1 MDGFKFRRQHP
12 IDVYIADFYCHE
24 AKLIVELDGGIHNKP
39 ENKEYDQGRTNKLN
53 ELEIRVV
60 RFKNE
65 DVVNNMDWVL
75 DRVRAFLKP

>member
-24 AKLIVELDGGIHNKP
+24 AKLIVELDGGLHNKP